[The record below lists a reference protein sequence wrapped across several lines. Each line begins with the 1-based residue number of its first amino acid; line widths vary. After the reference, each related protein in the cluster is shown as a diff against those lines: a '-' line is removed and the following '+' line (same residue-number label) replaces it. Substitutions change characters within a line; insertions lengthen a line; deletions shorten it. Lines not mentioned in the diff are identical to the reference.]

1 MLNAFEQYKKTSV
14 NTMTKAELLIL
25 LFDEAIKKLNRSK
38 VLMEQG
44 DFQNAK
50 INLEKT
56 RNIFIYLTVN
66 LDEKYE
72 MSQELSDMYM
82 FFNAEIIKA
91 SSMKSTKYIDEILP
105 MVKELRDTW
114 EEADKIARVSKKSV
128 H

>member
-44 DFQNAK
+44 DFENAK
-50 INLEKT
+50 VNLEKT

-114 EEADKIARVSKKSV
+114 EEADKIARVSKN
-128 H
+128 

>member
-114 EEADKIARVSKKSV
+114 EEADKIARVSKN
-128 H
+128 

>member
-14 NTMTKAELLIL
+14 NTMTKAQLLIL
-25 LFDEAIKKLNRSK
+25 LFDEAIKKLNLSK
-38 VLMEQG
+38 VMMEQG
-44 DFQNAK
+44 DFENAK
-50 INLEKT
+50 VNLEKT

-91 SSMKSTKYIDEILP
+91 SSMKSVKYIDEILP

-114 EEADKIARVSKKSV
+114 EEADKISRISKG
-128 H
+128 

>member
-1 MLNAFEQYKKTSV
+1 MLNAFEQYKKTSI
-14 NTMTKAELLIL
+14 NTMTKAQLLIL
-25 LFDEAIKKLNRSK
+25 LFDEAIKKLNLSK
-38 VLMEQG
+38 VMMEQG
-44 DFQNAK
+44 DFENAK
-50 INLEKT
+50 VNLEKT

-91 SSMKSTKYIDEILP
+91 SSMKSVKYIDEILP

-114 EEADKIARVSKKSV
+114 EEADKISRISKG
-128 H
+128 